1 MAVTITMAADVTM
14 DVITAGDFPAEIIP
28 AAIFFGSSFF
38 YACAEITDGAATTDV
53 VTETAAGSLSYCFC
67 CVAMDVAAAAD
78 NHYLP
83 AEGNFPLPFSSVL
96 IRKYLSSGGIKFQI
110 AAIYVAVCFL
120 YLNIFCFCCSVCFSV
135 FPFFLHI
142 PDLSHKRHFLL

>member
-38 YACAEITDGAATTDV
+38 YACAEIMAGAATTDA

-96 IRKYLSSGGIKFQI
+96 IRKYLSSGGINFQI
-110 AAIYVAVCFL
+110 AAISVAVCFL

>member
-14 DVITAGDFPAEIIP
+14 DVITAGDFPAEIM
-28 AAIFFGSSFF
+28 AG
-38 YACAEITDGAATTDV
+38 DATMDV

-96 IRKYLSSGGIKFQI
+96 ESTSLLVESIFKLQLFLSR
-110 AAIYVAVCFL
+110 
-120 YLNIFCFCCSVCFSV
+120 SV
-135 FPFFLHI
+135 FYI
-142 PDLSHKRHFLL
+142 

>member
-38 YACAEITDGAATTDV
+38 YACSEITAGAATTDV
-53 VTETAAGSLSYCFC
+53 VTETAAGLLSYCFC

-96 IRKYLSSGGIKFQI
+96 ESTSLLVESSFKLQLFM
-110 AAIYVAVCFL
+110 
-120 YLNIFCFCCSVCFSV
+120 SRSV
-135 FPFFLHI
+135 FYI
-142 PDLSHKRHFLL
+142 

>member
-38 YACAEITDGAATTDV
+38 YACAEIMAGAATTDA

-96 IRKYLSSGGIKFQI
+96 EPLFWWNQISNCSYLCRGLFFISEYIL
-110 AAIYVAVCFL
+110 FL
-120 YLNIFCFCCSVCFSV
+120 LLCLFFCLS
-135 FPFFLHI
+135 FFLTHSRSI
-142 PDLSHKRHFLL
+142 S

>member
-38 YACAEITDGAATTDV
+38 YACAEIMAGAATTDV

-67 CVAMDVAAAAD
+67 CVAMDVAASAD
-78 NHYLP
+78 NHHLP

-96 IRKYLSSGGIKFQI
+96 ESTSLLVESSFKLQLFLSR
-110 AAIYVAVCFL
+110 
-120 YLNIFCFCCSVCFSV
+120 SV
-135 FPFFLHI
+135 FYI
-142 PDLSHKRHFLL
+142 

>member
-1 MAVTITMAADVTM
+1 MAVTITVAADVTM

-38 YACAEITDGAATTDV
+38 YACAEIMAGAATTDV

-96 IRKYLSSGGIKFQI
+96 IRKYLSSGGIKCELYPHMTEVTCFQT
-110 AAIYVAVCFL
+110 L
-120 YLNIFCFCCSVCFSV
+120 
-135 FPFFLHI
+135 
-142 PDLSHKRHFLL
+142 

>member
-14 DVITAGDFPAEIIP
+14 DVITAGDFPAEIM
-28 AAIFFGSSFF
+28 A
-38 YACAEITDGAATTDV
+38 GAATTDV

-96 IRKYLSSGGIKFQI
+96 ESTSLLVESNFKLQLFLSR
-110 AAIYVAVCFL
+110 
-120 YLNIFCFCCSVCFSV
+120 SV
-135 FPFFLHI
+135 FYI
-142 PDLSHKRHFLL
+142 